1 MLWLDHRSSKDID
14 IFLTDPQYLAHLSPR
29 LAGETMWCEL
39 NYDEAPHYLKLRY
52 REGEID
58 FIVAM
63 PTTDIPALRKRVGA
77 YPGHEVSLEHPVET
91 ALKKLRYR
99 GQEMKV
105 RDAFDVAVVEHTY
118 PDLLREALRHVS
130 RNRAGIKARLGRMKP
145 DFFAAELAELDIRP
159 AWQHVADTAFS
170 RIERIVDLIP
180 EVT

>member
-1 MLWLDHRSSKDID
+1 
-14 IFLTDPQYLAHLSPR
+14 
-29 LAGETMWCEL
+29 MWCEL

-145 DFFAAELAELDIRP
+145 DFFAAELAELDLQRRG
-159 AWQHVADTAFS
+159 AGEFFGVRQHGWDSLQVASWF
-170 RIERIVDLIP
+170 DLALLQKVKDVR
-180 EVT
+180 EKVKNSL